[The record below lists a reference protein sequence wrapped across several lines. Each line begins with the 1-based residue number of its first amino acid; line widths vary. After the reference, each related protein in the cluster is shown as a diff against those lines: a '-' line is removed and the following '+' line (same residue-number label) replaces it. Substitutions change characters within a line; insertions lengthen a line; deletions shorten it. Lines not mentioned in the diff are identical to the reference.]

1 MTTGFHIAIAV
12 MLGFLIVLPTLVRW
26 AFRVPLAVVRP
37 KKDQELLDRATQIL
51 AGSLVV
57 DAPLLRNLRDQLA
70 QDLPLLHLALWDS
83 AHQVSTG
90 PTQALGDPSF
100 EIPLPSRVGVLQVW
114 LTQRTSH
121 QKSERLFLGL
131 MPWLQAALR
140 SSKAFQRTQFEALT
154 DPLTGLGNR
163 RMIHMERR
171 KHAERGGAFGLL
183 LLDLNDFKLIND
195 TWDHHVGD
203 RALLRFTKILQTCTR
218 HSDSVIRLGGDEFL
232 IIASDTDAAGMEMLA
247 HRIGEVSDE
256 LQLELP
262 NGLRH
267 RISSAYGWSCY
278 PQDGDDWEDLI
289 AKADRRMY
297 AHKEQ
302 QKISVA

>member
-1 MTTGFHIAIAV
+1 MTAGFHIASAV

-26 AFRVPLAVVRP
+26 TLRVPIAPVRP
-37 KKDQELLDRATQIL
+37 KRDQELLDHATQIL

-70 QDLPLLHLALWDS
+70 RELPLLHLAIWDD

-90 PTQALGDPSF
+90 PTDGLGPATF
-100 EIPLPSRVGVLQVW
+100 EIPLPARIGEVQVW
-114 LTQRTSH
+114 LTQYSSH
-121 QKSERLFLGL
+121 RRSERLFHGL

-163 RMIHMERR
+163 RMIHVERR

-183 LLDLNDFKLIND
+183 LLDLNDFKAIND

-218 HSDSVIRLGGDEFL
+218 HSDTVIRLGGDEFL
-232 IIASDTDAAGMEMLA
+232 IIANDTDAAGMEMLA
-247 HRIGEVSDE
+247 HRIGEVSEE

-262 NGLRH
+262 NGQH
-267 RISSAYGWSCY
+267 QRISSAYGWSCY
-278 PQDGDDWEDLI
+278 PSDGEEWEGLI
-289 AKADRRMY
+289 AKADQRMY
-297 AHKEQ
+297 AHKAL
-302 QKISVA
+302 QKVSVA